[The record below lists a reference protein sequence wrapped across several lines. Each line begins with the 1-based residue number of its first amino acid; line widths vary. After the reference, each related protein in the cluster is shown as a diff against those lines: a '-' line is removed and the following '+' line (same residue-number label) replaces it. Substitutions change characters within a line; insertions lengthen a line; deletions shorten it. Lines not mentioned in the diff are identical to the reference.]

1 MKNNK
6 IKLSILCLSILSIFC
21 NVKFIYAEETSKN
34 INIDLSKINLLDKF
48 EYNGYTYTVSQVN
61 SSDIYI
67 NNKLIDIYNFEVE
80 VNNGDTQTWRKYVKF
95 NDLCSDE
102 KICKDFSQDN
112 IIALRRVYSNSIN
125 NNEVYY
131 TTKYLDDSR
140 SFESRLIIGDNSYNF
155 NEFKD
160 ENSIFNERGILTADV
175 EPLIDSNN
183 DLYVSLRFVTEALG
197 AEVIWTE
204 KDMDEG
210 KDKVTINFY
219 DNDEY
224 CKVINTL
231 YTESCKNIDEEE
243 LNNINN
249 CDSNDEKC
257 LSDRC
262 KEYISENIDGLDDS
276 FEIITNYNY
285 IDINNKLRKFE
296 AKYKKEEAYIDN
308 DKLYIIIMYN
318 GVPLPYNIF
327 DESANEN
334 CKDEF
339 YEEKLNCLEEGKS
352 WITDE
357 NMIKLSEKDGPFCGI
372 ELEKISQSADK

>member
-1 MKNNK
+1 MKK
-6 IKLSILCLSILSIFC
+6 TKQILITCLIVFSVCL
-21 NVKFIYAEETSKN
+21 NVKNIYADEQQKN
-34 INIDLSKINLLDKF
+34 LNIDLSQINLYDKF
-48 EYNGYTYTVSQVN
+48 EYNGYNYTVSQVN

-67 NNKLIDIYNFEVE
+67 NNEQIDIYNFEVE
-80 VNNGDTQTWRKYVKF
+80 VSNDDMQTWRKYVKF

-102 KICKDFSQDN
+102 QICKDFSESGT
-112 IIALRRVYSNSIN
+112 IALRRTYSTKVNNSD
-125 NNEVYY
+125 VYY
-131 TTKYLDDSR
+131 STKYLKESNE
-140 SFESRLIIGDNSYNF
+140 FESYLVIGDNSYNF
-155 NEFKD
+155 NAFKD
-160 ENSIFNERGILTADV
+160 ENSIFSEEGILTADV
-175 EPLIDSNN
+175 EPLTDSNN

-204 KDMDEG
+204 EGYDEG
-210 KDKVTINFY
+210 RDKVSINFY
-219 DNDEY
+219 DSDKY
-224 CKVINTL
+224 CKVINTS

-262 KEYISENIDGLDDS
+262 KKYINQNIDMLDDS
-276 FEIITNYNY
+276 FEIATNYNY

-296 AKYKKEEAYIDN
+296 AKYKKEEVYIDN

-339 YEEKLNCLEEGKS
+339 YEEKLKCLEEGKS

>member
-1 MKNNK
+1 MKKTKQILITCLIVFSVCLN
-6 IKLSILCLSILSIFC
+6 IK
-21 NVKFIYAEETSKN
+21 NIYADEQQKKLD
-34 INIDLSKINLLDKF
+34 IDLSQINLYDKF
-48 EYNGYTYTVSQVN
+48 EYNGYNYTVSQVN

-67 NNKLIDIYNFEVE
+67 NNEQIDIYNFEAE
-80 VNNGDTQTWRKYVKF
+80 VSNDDIQTWRKYVKF
-95 NDLCSDE
+95 SDLCSDE
-102 KICKDFSQDN
+102 QICKDFSEN
-112 IIALRRVYSNSIN
+112 GIIALRRTYITKVN
-125 NNEVYY
+125 NNDVYY
-131 TTKYLDDSR
+131 STKYLKESNE
-140 SFESRLIIGDNSYNF
+140 FESHLVIGDNSYNF

-160 ENSIFNERGILTADV
+160 ENSIFNEQGILTADV

-210 KDKVTINFY
+210 KDKVSISFY

-224 CKVINTL
+224 CKVINTS

-249 CDSNDEKC
+249 CDSNDDKC

-296 AKYKKEEAYIDN
+296 AKYKKEEVYIDN

-318 GVPLPYNIF
+318 GVPLPYNIL
-327 DESANEN
+327 DESANEK

-339 YEEKLNCLEEGKS
+339 YEEKLKCLEEGKS

-357 NMIKLSEKDGPFCGI
+357 KMIKLSEKDGPFCGI
-372 ELEKISQSADK
+372 ELEKISQSTDK

>member
-1 MKNNK
+1 MKK
-6 IKLSILCLSILSIFC
+6 TKQILITCLIVFSVCL
-21 NVKFIYAEETSKN
+21 NVKNIYADEQQKN
-34 INIDLSKINLLDKF
+34 LNIDLSQINLYDKF
-48 EYNGYTYTVSQVN
+48 EYNGYNYTVSQVN

-67 NNKLIDIYNFEVE
+67 NNEQIDIYNFEVE
-80 VNNGDTQTWRKYVKF
+80 VSNDDMQTWRKYVKF

-102 KICKDFSQDN
+102 QICKDFSESGT
-112 IIALRRVYSNSIN
+112 IALRRTYSTKVNNSD
-125 NNEVYY
+125 VYY
-131 TTKYLDDSR
+131 STKYLKESNE
-140 SFESRLIIGDNSYNF
+140 FESYLVIGDNSYNF
-155 NEFKD
+155 NAFKD
-160 ENSIFNERGILTADV
+160 ENSIFSEEGILTADV
-175 EPLIDSNN
+175 EPLTDSNN

-204 KDMDEG
+204 EGYDEG
-210 KDKVTINFY
+210 RDKVSINFY
-219 DNDEY
+219 DSDKY
-224 CKVINTL
+224 CKVINTS
-231 YTESCKNIDEEE
+231 YTESCKNIGEEE
-243 LNNINN
+243 LNNIKN

-262 KEYISENIDGLDDS
+262 KKYINQNIDMLDDS
-276 FEIITNYNY
+276 FEIATNYNY

-296 AKYKKEEAYIDN
+296 AKYKKEEVYIDN

-339 YEEKLNCLEEGKS
+339 YEEKLKCLEEGKS

>member
-1 MKNNK
+1 MYR
-6 IKLSILCLSILSIFC
+6 I
-21 NVKFIYAEETSKN
+21 
-34 INIDLSKINLLDKF
+34 
-48 EYNGYTYTVSQVN
+48 
-61 SSDIYI
+61 
-67 NNKLIDIYNFEVE
+67 
-80 VNNGDTQTWRKYVKF
+80 
-95 NDLCSDE
+95 
-102 KICKDFSQDN
+102 
-112 IIALRRVYSNSIN
+112 
-125 NNEVYY
+125 Y
-131 TTKYLDDSR
+131 TTKYINDSK

-155 NEFKD
+155 NAFKD
-160 ENSIFNERGILTADV
+160 ENSIFNEQGVLIADV
-175 EPLIDSNN
+175 EPLTDSNN

-204 KDMDEG
+204 EGYDEG
-210 KDKVTINFY
+210 RDKVSINFY
-219 DNDEY
+219 DSDKY
-224 CKVINTL
+224 CKVINTS

-249 CDSNDEKC
+249 CDSNDDKC

-262 KEYISENIDGLDDS
+262 KEYINENIDDLDDS

-296 AKYKKEEAYIDN
+296 AKYKKEEVYIDN

-318 GVPLPYNIF
+318 GVPLPYNMF

>member
-249 CDSNDEKC
+249 CDSNDDKC

-296 AKYKKEEAYIDN
+296 AKYKKEEVYIDN

>member
-224 CKVINTL
+224 CKVINTS

-249 CDSNDEKC
+249 CDSNDDKC

-296 AKYKKEEAYIDN
+296 AKYKKEEVYIDN

>member
-21 NVKFIYAEETSKN
+21 NIKITYAEETSKN
-34 INIDLSKINLLDKF
+34 LNIDLSQINLYDKF
-48 EYNGYTYTVSQVN
+48 EYNGYNYTVSQVN

-67 NNKLIDIYNFEVE
+67 DDEQIDIYNFEVE
-80 VNNGDTQTWRKYVKF
+80 VSNGDIQTWRKYVKF

-102 KICKDFSQDN
+102 KICEDFSEN
-112 IIALRRVYSNSIN
+112 GTIALRRTYSETIN
-125 NNEVYY
+125 NNDIYY
-131 TTKYLDDSR
+131 TTKYINDSK

-155 NEFKD
+155 NAFKD
-160 ENSIFNERGILTADV
+160 ENSIFNEQGVLIADV
-175 EPLIDSNN
+175 EPLTDSNN

-204 KDMDEG
+204 EGYDEG
-210 KDKVTINFY
+210 RDKVSINFY
-219 DNDEY
+219 DSDKY
-224 CKVINTL
+224 CKVINTS

-249 CDSNDEKC
+249 CDSNDDKC

-262 KEYISENIDGLDDS
+262 KEYINENIDDLDDS
-276 FEIITNYNY
+276 FEITTNYNY

-296 AKYKKEEAYIDN
+296 AKYKKEEVYIDN

-339 YEEKLNCLEEGKS
+339 YEEKLKCLEEGKS

>member
-296 AKYKKEEAYIDN
+296 AKYKKEEVYIDN